1 MLESLKPRAGKR
13 WPRGQRFVI
22 SPAGTEAE
30 QAYRDAV
37 QACRAQGRG
46 ALESAGQAWALPLRV
61 QPADGVVLAELR
73 PGKKSIAD
81 VTRSLDECGTTPAE
95 VKAAIDRLAEAGLIA
110 PAPHAGE
117 GAPL

>member
-1 MLESLKPRAGKR
+1 MR
-13 WPRGQRFVI
+13 
-22 SPAGTEAE
+22 
-30 QAYRDAV
+30 
-37 QACRAQGRG
+37 CRAVALRG
-46 ALESAGQAWALPLRV
+46 AELWRAPARRGRSPCGCS
-61 QPADGVVLAELR
+61 QPMAVVLAELR

-117 GAPL
+117 GAPSVA